1 MCNTHYD
8 LIVAGG
14 GLTGTAAAVAA
25 ARGGLHVLLVE
36 QSGALGG
43 AACTCLIN
51 PFMPYST
58 VLPTESH
65 PEGAHVALS
74 RGLFAEITDR
84 LRARG
89 ECAVTVNQRGECTTF
104 SEEHLKLVLDQMT
117 EEANVNVL
125 FHATLCGVE
134 KDGETLRAVQVIT
147 KAGVLR
153 LSADLF
159 IDCTGDADLAVM
171 SGCPYHLGR
180 ADRLCQPMTL
190 CFRLGNIDTEAFRA
204 NYQDVQRVYREWQAA
219 GKTDNPREN
228 VLTFATLNK
237 GVVHFNTTRIVKL
250 DPTDPF
256 AVSKAERMARRQM
269 EDIWR
274 MLRESFDFCKNAE
287 LLMSASQ
294 IGVRESR
301 MIDGKHLLTVE
312 ELKAC
317 TRFPDAIA
325 AGNYDIDIH
334 NPEGS
339 GTSHYYF
346 PNGQYYTLPYR
357 SLCPL
362 NAENLLV
369 AGRCI
374 SSTHE
379 AQASYRVMPIVTCL
393 GEAAGTAAA
402 VAHKMNAPLHEV
414 DMNALQQTLRANNA
428 FIG

>member
-1 MCNTHYD
+1 MKKFD
-8 LIVAGG
+8 LIVVGG
-14 GLTGTAAAVAA
+14 GLTGTAAAIAA
-25 ARGGLHVLLVE
+25 ARSGLSIMLVE

-43 AACTCLIN
+43 AACTCLVN
-51 PFMPYST
+51 PFMPYAT
-58 VLPTESH
+58 KLPTPEH
-65 PEGAHVALS
+65 PEGEDVALS
-74 RGLFAEITDR
+74 QGIFAEITAKLAERD
-84 LRARG
+84 
-89 ECAVTVNQRGECTTF
+89 AVLGSVTHRSTF
-104 SEEHLKLVLDQMT
+104 HEEHLKLVLDELT
-117 EEANVNVL
+117 DEAGVDVL
-125 FHATLCGVE
+125 FHATLCSVDKE
-134 KDGETLRAVQVIT
+134 GETLKAVKVVT
-147 KAGVLR
+147 KAGILT
-153 LSADLF
+153 LEADAF

-180 ADRLCQPMTL
+180 PGDNLCQPMTL
-190 CFRLGNIDTEAFRA
+190 CFRLSNIDTEAFFTHRA
-204 NYQDVQRVYREWQAA
+204 EINAVYAKWQAE

-228 VLTFATLNK
+228 VLTFRTLNK

-256 AVSKAERMARRQM
+256 DVSRAEKMARRQM
-269 EDIWR
+269 LDILK
-274 MLRESFDFCKNAE
+274 MLRESFDFCKDAE

-301 MIDGKHLLTVE
+301 MIDGEHLLTE
-312 ELKAC
+312 QELKDC

-346 PNGQYYTLPYR
+346 PDGEYYTIPFR
-357 SLCPL
+357 SLCPK
-362 NAENLLV
+362 NADNLLV

-393 GEAAGTAAA
+393 GEAAGTATA
-402 VAHKMNAPLHEV
+402 VALKAGAPLHQPDIAEV
-414 DMNALQQTLRANNA
+414 QRVLKENGA